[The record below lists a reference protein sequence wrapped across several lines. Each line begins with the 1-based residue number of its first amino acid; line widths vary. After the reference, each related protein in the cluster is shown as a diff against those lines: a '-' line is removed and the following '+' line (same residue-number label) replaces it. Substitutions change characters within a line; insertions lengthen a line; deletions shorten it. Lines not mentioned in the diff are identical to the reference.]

1 MKFKTME
8 IKDASIRQVTM
19 QEDSDKET
27 VLFAEQFKAIEN
39 KNNEFVIGLPL
50 EVRMWSLDEITE
62 LAKKIRIFF
71 NEYYK
76 GEDFAVAIHSKK
88 LEDEVHFHISY
99 NHEALNPE
107 LIEIEFLKFKI

>member
-27 VLFAEQFKAIEN
+27 VLFANKFEAVEN

-50 EVRMWSLDEITE
+50 EVRTWSSEEIAE
-62 LAKKIRIFF
+62 LANKIRAVFSK
-71 NEYYK
+71 YYK
-76 GEDFAVAIHSKK
+76 NEDFAVAIHSKK

-99 NHEALNPE
+99 NYEALNPQV
-107 LIEIEFLKFKI
+107 IEAEFLEFKI

>member
-1 MKFKTME
+1 ME
-8 IKDASIRQVTM
+8 IKDASKRQVTM
-19 QEDSDKET
+19 QEDSEKET
-27 VLFAEQFKAIEN
+27 VLFAERFEAVEN

-50 EVRMWSLDEITE
+50 EVRMWSLSEITE
-62 LAKKIRIFF
+62 LAKQIRVAF
-71 NEYYK
+71 NKYYK

-107 LIEIEFLKFKI
+107 LIESEFLKFNI